1 MLLRIC
7 YSQVVIVN
15 SILIRSLFEVVK
27 FLITWRFSKEDDL
40 NFSREKQTC
49 LVYIYIYIS
58 FSAIPRRRIWRRVP
72 RITRKYWSPWKYPP
86 GTLRQWPGYMV
97 TRLLPLLLLLQ
108 TLVLQSFPFFH
119 FSPRDF
125 PLFLQI
131 FSCRLTFLIT
141 EIFWRSFVSSKKKKV
156 RSQDRNC
163 IN

>member
-15 SILIRSLFEVVK
+15 SILIRSLFKVVK

-108 TLVLQSFPFFH
+108 TLVLQSFPFFSSRLS
-119 FSPRDF
+119 FIFANFFVS
-125 PLFLQI
+125 LNFLD
-131 FSCRLTFLIT
+131 TIT
-141 EIFWRSFVSSKKKKV
+141 EIFWRSFVSSKKKKSKIA
-156 RSQDRNC
+156 RS
-163 IN
+163 

>member
-108 TLVLQSFPFFH
+108 TLVLQSFPFFSSRLS
-119 FSPRDF
+119 FIFADF
-125 PLFLQI
+125 
-131 FSCRLTFLIT
+131 
-141 EIFWRSFVSSKKKKV
+141 FVSLNFLDNRDLLKIFRIFEKKKSKIA
-156 RSQDRNC
+156 RS
-163 IN
+163 